1 VSFARGGRI
10 YLMKKSFIVYLDS
23 LNILSELTTQQAGE
37 LFIAIYNYHL
47 RGEMPTEFWVK
58 MALASFINQWQRD
71 CERYEET
78 CNRNK
83 ANGLKGGRPP
93 KNQNNPMG
101 SSETQKTQLVISK
114 PKKADNDN
122 DKDNDNVTD
131 KVTKEKK
138 SIQKK
143 IETPTLEEVKTWFI
157 EQGSTAEQ
165 GAKAWQ
171 YYTDGNW
178 HDAKGQ
184 PVKNWRQKMR
194 GGRWLEVQAQKQN
207 EGNQYQNLTHES
219 NYQNLTELNDFF
231 TAE

>member
-1 VSFARGGRI
+1 
-10 YLMKKSFIVYLDS
+10 MKKSFIVYLDS
-23 LNILSELTTQQAGE
+23 LNILSDLNTQQAGE
-37 LFIAIYNYHL
+37 LFLAIYNYHL
-47 RGEMPTEFWVK
+47 SGEMPSEFWIK

-71 CERYEET
+71 CERYEQT

-83 ANGLKGGRPP
+83 SNGLKGGRPP
-93 KNQNNPMG
+93 KNPNNPMG
-101 SSETQKTQLVISK
+101 SNETQKTHSVISK

-122 DKDNDNVTD
+122 DNDKGNDKD
-131 KVTKEKK
+131 TKEKK

-143 IETPTLEEVKTWFI
+143 NFEPPTLDEVKQWFI

-194 GGRWLEVQAQKQN
+194 GGRWLEVKAPN
-207 EGNQYQNLTHES
+207 TVLTHSENGISYQNLS
-219 NYQNLTELNDFF
+219 NENPNNFTELNDFF

>member
-1 VSFARGGRI
+1 
-10 YLMKKSFIVYLDS
+10 MKKSFIVYLDS

-37 LFIAIYNYHL
+37 LFLAIYNYHL
-47 RGEMPTEFWVK
+47 KGEMPSEFWIK

-83 ANGLKGGRPP
+83 LNGLKGGRPP

-101 SSETQKTQLVISK
+101 SNETQKTHSVISK

-122 DKDNDNVTD
+122 DKDKDNDKEND
-131 KVTKEKK
+131 TKEKK
-138 SIQKK
+138 SIKK
-143 IETPTLEEVKTWFI
+143 KKFEPPTLEEVTQWFI
-157 EQGSTAEQ
+157 EQGSTAEA

-171 YYTDGNW
+171 YYTDGDW
-178 HDAKGQ
+178 IDAKGQ
-184 PVKNWRQKMR
+184 PVRNWRQKMR
-194 GGRWLEVQAQKQN
+194 GGRWLETKPLPVSTHRGDYTDLNNLTTQP
-207 EGNQYQNLTHES
+207 QNLDEFTNS
-219 NYQNLTELNDFF
+219 L

>member
-1 VSFARGGRI
+1 
-10 YLMKKSFIVYLDS
+10 MKKSFIVYLDS

-37 LFIAIYNYHL
+37 LFISIYNYHL
-47 RGEMPTEFWVK
+47 KGEMPTEFWVK

-71 CERYEET
+71 CERYQET

-93 KNQNNPMG
+93 KSQDNPMG
-101 SSETQKTQLVISK
+101 SNETQKTQSVISK

-122 DKDNDNVTD
+122 DNVNDNGND
-131 KVTKEKK
+131 IKKKK
-138 SIQKK
+138 SIKK
-143 IETPTLEEVKTWFI
+143 EFEPPTLQEVQQWFT

-165 GAKAWQ
+165 GAKAWN
-171 YYTDGNW
+171 YYNDGNW
-178 HDAKGQ
+178 IDAKGQ

-194 GGRWLEVQAQKQN
+194 GGRWLETKAQPQS
-207 EGNQYQNLTHES
+207 QPYQNLTHEPT
-219 NYQNLTELNDFF
+219 YQNLTELNNFF

>member
-1 VSFARGGRI
+1 
-10 YLMKKSFIVYLDS
+10 MKKSFILYIDS
-23 LNILSELTTQQAGE
+23 LNILGDLNTQQAGE

-47 RGEMPTEFWVK
+47 NGETPTEFWLK
-58 MALASFINQWQRD
+58 IALTPFINQWERD
-71 CERYEET
+71 LEKWERIAEIRKE
-78 CNRNK
+78 
-83 ANGLKGGRPP
+83 NGRKGG
-93 KNQNNPMG
+93 
-101 SSETQKTQLVISK
+101 LSK
-114 PKKADNDN
+114 SKQMLANASF
-122 DKDNDNVTD
+122 DKQESANVAVNGNVNVNGNVTG

-143 IETPTLEEVKTWFI
+143 IETPTLEDVKTWFI

-207 EGNQYQNLTHES
+207 EGNQYQNLTHEP
-219 NYQNLTELNDFF
+219 NYQKLPELNDFF
-231 TAE
+231 TSE

>member
-1 VSFARGGRI
+1 
-10 YLMKKSFIVYLDS
+10 
-23 LNILSELTTQQAGE
+23 
-37 LFIAIYNYHL
+37 
-47 RGEMPTEFWVK
+47 MPTEFWVK

-101 SSETQKTQLVISK
+101 SNETQITHSVISK

-122 DKDNDNVTD
+122 DKDNDKDNEND
-131 KVTKEKK
+131 IKK
-138 SIQKK
+138 KNKQKK
-143 IETPTLEEVKTWFI
+143 FEPPTLQEVQQWFT

-165 GAKAWQ
+165 GAKAWN
-171 YYTDGNW
+171 YYSEGNW
-178 HDAKGQ
+178 IDAKGQ

-194 GGRWLEVQAQKQN
+194 GGRWLEVLAQTKQN
-207 EGNQYQNLTHES
+207 EGQQYQNLTNERT
-219 NYQNLTELNDFF
+219 YQNLTEFNDFF